1 MGSPAGDATACEGG
15 MQELADL
22 VRFDE
27 QRRKKSRRRQILKQV
42 ETTLG
47 RFERGMASGRPEFA
61 AAELVTLG
69 RQLVRLLEAFDELSG
84 AAGPLPADADAQ
96 QAAGALSQA
105 AEAQAAYEA
114 NSTVPS
120 QPSGGRQRAPAA
132 EATGAPATEAA
143 GTPAEQGR
151 PQLRVLHGRGGAEHA
166 PREMSPS
173 QFWEMIALALEEIV
187 DTLESFTAHLA
198 LLLSRRASAGLQGAS
213 GPATGSKSVSR
224 RASGQ
229 GRPKGHRDGRAGRAG
244 QAGQLPQDGGSS
256 LPKKGGGPPRR
267 RDEPR

>member
-1 MGSPAGDATACEGG
+1 M
-15 MQELADL
+15 ADL

-27 QRRKKSRRRQILKQV
+27 QRRKRSRRRQILKQV

-47 RFERGMASGRPEFA
+47 RFESGMASGRPEFA
-61 AAELVTLG
+61 AAALVTVG

-96 QAAGALSQA
+96 HPAGALEQA
-105 AEAQAAYEA
+105 AEARAAYEA
-114 NSTVPS
+114 NSTVQSEPRPS
-120 QPSGGRQRAPAA
+120 RQRAQAA
-132 EATGAPATEAA
+132 EAA
-143 GTPAEQGR
+143 GTPTEQGR
-151 PQLRVLHGRGGAEHA
+151 PQLRVLYGRGGAEHA

-173 QFWEMIALALEEIV
+173 QFWEMIAVALEEIV

-213 GPATGSKSVSR
+213 GPAAGSKSVSR

-229 GRPKGHRDGRAGRAG
+229 GRPKGHRDDRAGRAG
-244 QAGQLPQDGGSS
+244 QVGQRPPNGDSS
-256 LPKKGGGPPRR
+256 LPNKGDGPPRR